1 MARLPIRIR
10 LTLAFALVMAVVLAA
25 TGAFLYLRL
34 ASGLDRT
41 IEQGLRTRAA
51 DITALVRQSDT
62 GLREGRTGG
71 VDTGPA
77 QGVDARGPN
86 GDAPPSGARPPRASG
101 AAARP

>member
-1 MARLPIRIR
+1 MGWLPIRIR

-41 IEQGLRTRAA
+41 IEQGLMTRAA

-71 VDTGPA
+71 VDSGLA
-77 QGVDARGPN
+77 QVIDARGQIV
-86 GDAPPSGARPPRASG
+86 DATPGVARRLAPT
-101 AAARP
+101 AA